1 MRSQSP
7 WWWYR
12 GQSVDRNRDPGE
24 RLPDGELDAVGETS
38 DQRLLP
44 IVVGRLIV

>member
-7 WWWYR
+7 RWWYR
-12 GQSVDRNRDPGE
+12 GRSVDRNRDPGE
-24 RLPDGELDAVGETS
+24 RLPDSELEVVGETI